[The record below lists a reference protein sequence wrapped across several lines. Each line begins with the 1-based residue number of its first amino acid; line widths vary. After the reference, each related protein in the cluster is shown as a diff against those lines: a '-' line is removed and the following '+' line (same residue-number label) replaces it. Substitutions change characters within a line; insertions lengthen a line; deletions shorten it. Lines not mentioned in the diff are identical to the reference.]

1 MSVFAYEKGEE
12 SARNF
17 SDWLVEESR
26 IEQPDSSCRGKSV
39 DVRNGRTNESEHT
52 TEERGST
59 QFHSVSLA
67 FVKNGQPV
75 TLLLVEGAAGVAFAM
90 EDRRSEDERVRS
102 RLSLGSLASSFS
114 PRKSVLAGGAFTASQ
129 IAPVTDRTYLF
140 LLEAV
145 RKRPQDSA
153 RHHAVVHPIS
163 PAAGRDGGLPS
174 GGHLFPPAGHLL
186 ELHQSNVHS
195 YTLYESSVHLYRV
208 RLHNNSPLDSQRSPH
223 SWDNMSCLRSA
234 GMIHSA
240 DSYVR
245 ASCIHRAAFITL
257 RVRTYRHLYSTF
269 HTVCVFSRPSSG
281 PGPESPRCLVVEREE
296 EGREI
301 EKERKGTWR
310 TVDYDEIK
318 VQASCRQ

>member
-1 MSVFAYEKGEE
+1 VNVFAYKKGEG

-26 IEQPDSSCRGKSV
+26 IEQPDSSCRGKNV
-39 DVRNGRTNESEHT
+39 DIRNGRTNESEHT
-52 TEERGST
+52 TWKRGST

-75 TLLLVEGAAGVAFAM
+75 T
-90 EDRRSEDERVRS
+90 
-102 RLSLGSLASSFS
+102 
-114 PRKSVLAGGAFTASQ
+114 GGAFTTSQ
-129 IAPVTDRTYLF
+129 IAPWRTPLGRERDDARTLANGSESEREKEKRERGETRGGARRGANRAGAVEGENVQVTDRTYLF

-186 ELHQSNVHS
+186 ELHQSNVSTH
-195 YTLYESSVHLYRV
+195 YTLYESSVHLYR
-208 RLHNNSPLDSQRSPH
+208 
-223 SWDNMSCLRSA
+223 
-234 GMIHSA
+234 
-240 DSYVR
+240 
-245 ASCIHRAAFITL
+245 AFITL
-257 RVRTYRHLYSTF
+257 RVRTYRYLYSTF
-269 HTVCVFSRPSSG
+269 HTVRVFSRFGSG
-281 PGPESPRCLVVEREE
+281 P
-296 EGREI
+296 I